1 MTRAVAL
8 ALSPGLVVLCGL
20 AIGSLV
26 GAASTGTIDGLA
38 RGRDVVARAGAP
50 GPFRCAVA
58 LHLFVA
64 VSSGVAAM
72 AVLRR
77 ALARPS
83 T

>member
-1 MTRAVAL
+1 MTRIAAL
-8 ALSPGLVVLCGL
+8 VLSAGLVVLCGL

-38 RGRDVVARAGAP
+38 RGRDVVARADAP
-50 GPFRCAVA
+50 GPFWCAVA

-64 VSSGVAAM
+64 VSSGVAAT

-77 ALARPS
+77 ALARPP